1 MTQNASSPQ
10 SRTAD
15 PIAAV
20 TAITAQIKDD
30 LEVAG
35 AELHLTNTVLDR
47 SLPQSAKQGDVA
59 RALEQNTV
67 IEEKVQTAVE
77 DLKVVTQLL
86 HEEVAETARLTQEL
100 AERPANG
107 AAATGQHSS
116 PAADHPAT

>member
-1 MTQNASSPQ
+1 MNPSPSSLQ
-10 SRTAD
+10 SQTDD

-20 TAITAQIKDD
+20 TEMTSQIKGD

-47 SLPQSAKQGDVA
+47 SLPDSAKRGDVA
-59 RALEQNTV
+59 RALEQNTE

-77 DLKVVTQLL
+77 DLKAVTQLL
-86 HEEVAETARLTQEL
+86 HEEVAETARLTQAL

-107 AAATGQHSS
+107 ADATGQPSS
-116 PAADHPAT
+116 PAAGRPAT

>member
-15 PIAAV
+15 PIA
-20 TAITAQIKDD
+20 TATEMTSQIKDD

-35 AELHLTNTVLDR
+35 AELNLTNTVLDR
-47 SLPQSAKQGDVA
+47 GLPDSAKRGDVA
-59 RALEQNTV
+59 RALEHNAV

-100 AERPANG
+100 SERPPNG
-107 AAATGQHSS
+107 AATTGQ
-116 PAADHPAT
+116 P